1 MTRNPV
7 SELTVDHCVPGVLTV
22 RLSGDWNKQAPGIHG
37 ARLGQA
43 LKETPGVRALEFD
56 TRELGHWDSRLVAQ
70 LRRWDVDCR
79 NAQVEF
85 RLAGLPDGVRDL
97 LRLASA
103 VPESIDARRSG
114 STPGFLARVGTAA
127 LMARGEGL
135 VFFTFLGEIAQA
147 LGALIRGRAQFRF
160 QDFLQVLEETGPNA
174 LGIVA
179 LINFLIGL
187 ILAFVGATSL
197 AQFGASIYVA
207 DMVAI
212 GTVREMGCIMTA
224 IILCGRTGA
233 AFAARLGTMKV
244 NEEIAALTTFGIS
257 PVEFLVL
264 PRMLALVAMMPLLV
278 VFADLISISGGLFVS
293 VSLLDVTST
302 EYLSRTIHAIKLKS
316 FLLGIAKGS
325 FFGFLV
331 AYTGCL
337 YGMQCGRN
345 AEAVG
350 RATTQAVVAGI
361 TAIIAA
367 DGIFAVM
374 SNALGI

>member
-1 MTRNPV
+1 MSQNPASLLKV
-7 SELTVDHCVPGVLTV
+7 DLTTPELLTA
-22 RLSGDWNKQAPGIHG
+22 RLSGDWSKRAAAFPGDSV
-37 ARLGQA
+37 RQA
-43 LKETPGVRALEFD
+43 LQDHHGVRALEFD
-56 TRELGHWDSRLVAQ
+56 TTSLGGWDSRLVAQ
-70 LRRWDVDCR
+70 ARQWSLQCQS
-79 NAQVEF
+79 AQVEF
-85 RLAGLPDGVRDL
+85 RSQGLPDGVQDL

-103 VPESIDARRSG
+103 VPESGDARRSA
-114 STPGFLARVGTAA
+114 SPPSWLARIGSGAIRA
-127 LMARGEGL
+127 WNDGL
-135 VFFTFLGEIAQA
+135 VYYTFLGEIVLA
-147 LGALIRGRAQFRF
+147 LFALIRGRAQFRTS
-160 QDFLQVLEETGPNA
+160 DLMQVLQETGPSA
-174 LGIVA
+174 FGIVA

-244 NEEIAALTTFGIS
+244 NEEIAALTTFGLS
-257 PVEFLVL
+257 PIEFLVL
-264 PRMLALVAMMPLLV
+264 PRMLALVVMMPLLV
-278 VFADLISISGGLFVS
+278 VFADLISISGGMFVS
-293 VSLLDVTST
+293 VSMLDVTAT
-302 EYLSRTIHAIKLKS
+302 EYLSRTVNAIKLKS
-316 FLLGIAKGS
+316 FLLGISKGA

-361 TAIIAA
+361 TAIVAA
-367 DGIFAVM
+367 DGVFAVLC
-374 SNALGI
+374 NALGI